1 MPDLPPYA
9 TVLLLALLGVFL
21 VFALGTNRNVRKGN
35 ELLKWLQGG
44 LPLLGARTTLRWLG
58 STAAVMQ
65 IRDAKDPFR
74 EAEVV
79 VVLKPR
85 DVTFLWAWARA
96 KGREDFV
103 ILRGRLRGAPAF
115 ELEAGDRRG
124 WTGLERIRV
133 LDLDTWLEADWGDPN
148 VKVVHSRDADSA
160 VARRAWDE
168 LAAATQGV
176 WRLSIRRD
184 NPNLEVHLLPPETDA
199 VPAERLVEAFRSL
212 ATAVVRKS

>member
-9 TVLLLALLGVFL
+9 TVLLLALVGVFL

-35 ELLKWLQGG
+35 DLIKWLQGG

-58 STAAVMQ
+58 STAAIMQ
-65 IRDAKDPFR
+65 IREAKDPFR

-96 KGREDFV
+96 KGREDFL
-103 ILRGRLRGAPAF
+103 IFRGRLRGAPAF

-124 WTGLERIRV
+124 WTGMERIGR
-133 LDLDTWLEADWGDPN
+133 LDLDTWLEADWDDPN
-148 VKVVHSRDADSA
+148 VKVVHSRDADPA
-160 VARRAWDE
+160 VARRAWDQ

-184 NPNLEVHLLPPETDA
+184 NPNLEVHLLPPDTAA

-212 ATAVVRKS
+212 AAAIVRRS

>member
-65 IRDAKDPFR
+65 IREAKDPFR

-148 VKVVHSRDADSA
+148 VKVVHSRDADPA
-160 VARRAWDE
+160 VARRAWDQ

-184 NPNLEVHLLPPETDA
+184 NPNLEVHLLPPDTGA